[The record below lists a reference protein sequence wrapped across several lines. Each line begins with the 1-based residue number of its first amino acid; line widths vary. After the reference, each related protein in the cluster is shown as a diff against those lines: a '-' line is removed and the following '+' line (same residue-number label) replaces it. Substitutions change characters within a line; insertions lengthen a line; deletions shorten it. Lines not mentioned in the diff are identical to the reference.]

1 VNELVTILFP
11 RVSAQRQRTNEQDLR
26 SRVEEVMAAMKS
38 LEDLFVDKLKDIHD
52 AEKRITKALPKMIK
66 AASSPELAEAFEE
79 HLQVTEQQIERLE
92 QIFQNLGKT
101 PARKTCHGM
110 MGILEEGGETME
122 QQAPEA
128 VMDAAL
134 ISSAQ
139 EVEHYEIGAYG
150 CLKAWADLLGRK
162 EDAKLLQETLEEE
175 EETDQKLTQLAKSI
189 NSQAMNAGGEEQ
201 EEDEEQMATAS
212 RRTGNGSM
220 SSSKKSSRR

>member
-1 VNELVTILFP
+1 
-11 RVSAQRQRTNEQDLR
+11 
-26 SRVEEVMAAMKS
+26 MASMKS

-66 AASSPELAEAFEE
+66 AASSPELSEAFEE

-92 QIFQNLGKT
+92 QIFENLGKT

-110 MGILEEGGETME
+110 MGILEEGTETME
-122 QQAPEA
+122 KEAPEA

-150 CLKAWADLLGRK
+150 CLKAWADLLGHK
-162 EDAKLLQETLEEE
+162 EEARMLQQTLEEE
-175 EETDQKLTQLAKSI
+175 EETDQKLTQLASTI
-189 NSQAMNAGGEEQ
+189 NTQAMNEDGEEP
-201 EEDEEQMATAS
+201 EEDGEQMAAVS
-212 RRTGNGSM
+212 RRSGNSSM
-220 SSSKKSSRR
+220 SSGKKSSRR